1 MGQWQHADQRIGPVR
16 QTWKVSRLKPQIAS
30 LATPTRP
37 QHMQHMV
44 EVSQPSDDQ
53 GCQHHRHPAKTVLS
67 LTSSP
72 QPDHAAATAR

>member
-44 EVSQPSDDQ
+44 EVSAI
-53 GCQHHRHPAKTVLS
+53 G
-67 LTSSP
+67 
-72 QPDHAAATAR
+72 